1 MGVDKATQA
10 LEVREPSTLEGWKFA
25 IAMGA
30 AIILAPVIGLVL
42 LFVAATLIPVLPLL
56 AAFLVRCWWPG
67 QDSTGPST
75 PVRPPQVFRPR
86 MSHASA
92 P

>member
-1 MGVDKATQA
+1 MDLYKVTQA
-10 LEVREPSTLEGWKFA
+10 FDFRLPVSLKGWKVA

-30 AIILAPVIGLVL
+30 AIILAPVVGLLL
-42 LFVAATLIPVLPLL
+42 LFLVAALIPVLPLL
-56 AAFLVRCWWPG
+56 ATFFVRFWLPG
-67 QDSTGPST
+67 QDSTLPST
-75 PVRPPQVFRPR
+75 PVRPPHVLRPR